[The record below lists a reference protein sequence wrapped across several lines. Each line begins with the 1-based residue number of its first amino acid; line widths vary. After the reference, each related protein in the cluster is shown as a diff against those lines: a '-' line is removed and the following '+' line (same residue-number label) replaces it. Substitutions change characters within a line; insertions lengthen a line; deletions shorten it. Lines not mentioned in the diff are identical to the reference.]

1 MNNLISLAI
10 VLVCIYLRTSTDRQE
25 RDETIKTQ
33 RATIK
38 RFLDSKYGPG
48 NYEIVAE
55 YADDG
60 YTGTNMNRP
69 MLQQMLQ
76 DSQTNKWDILV
87 TFDSSRLSRDFSDGI
102 TIVDNIM
109 QAGKQILY
117 TDGSSPNGRPKLLN
131 RVMAAVDDDDRE
143 RTVRKFLEGKKHR
156 ASQGRIMNSV
166 SAYGYTL
173 IPKVGWQGRADYKDT
188 ELVLNPDEAVV
199 VKLIFHLVGN
209 ERYSARQVI
218 KKLMELG
225 IKPRKSTRGIWAHS
239 SIYNMLNNEVYIGN
253 LRYASS
259 IAVEPKRQIK
269 RLRKK
274 NIVKTSRII
283 KPRSEWQIMS
293 VPAILEGQEG
303 VLLFQRAQEQLRRN
317 RREAKGNRDPHSYLL
332 SGRIECSCGYARCG
346 EGAKASGNLYYRCS
360 DRVSNFP
367 LSTCDVGGVRAID
380 SDEAVWRYLS
390 ALVSTPT
397 VFQEAVDEYMSG
409 SMSKPVNEAELAIR
423 ALQKEEESLLTARTR
438 LETALQRGTLDYERF
453 GELNKENK
461 ERLSVVKVK
470 LNQLLATQ
478 TSEGPG
484 IVDPYLAQKIV
495 FYAQSALRDMSFE
508 DKRQFVLDT
517 VTKVVAVPGELRV
530 EGALPLVE
538 TWSYDAIILPLRQNK
553 AKIPSPF
560 YYVQFK
566 TVGRHC
572 RPPKR
577 RQINS
582 LYRPYSQ

>member
-1 MNNLISLAI
+1 MNNLIAVAI
-10 VLVCIYLRTSTDRQE
+10 VRVSSYLRTSTDRQE

-76 DSQTNKWDILV
+76 DSQTDKWDVLV
-87 TFDSSRLSRDFSDGI
+87 AFDSSRLSRDFSDGI

-109 QAGKQILY
+109 QAGKQIIY
-117 TDGSSPNGRPKLLN
+117 TDGTSPNGRPKLLN

-143 RTVRKFLEGKKHR
+143 RTIRKFLEGKKNR

-173 IPKVGWQGRADYKDT
+173 IPKIGWQGRADYKDT
-188 ELVLNPDEAVV
+188 QLVINSDEAEV

-225 IKPRKSTRGIWAHS
+225 IKPRKSTRGIWASS

-274 NIVKTSRII
+274 NIEKTSRII
-283 KPRSEWQIMS
+283 KPRSEWQIMK

-317 RREAKGNRDPHSYLL
+317 KREAKGNRDPHSYLL
-332 SGRIECSCGYARCG
+332 SGRIECTCGYARCG
-346 EGAKASGNLYYRCS
+346 EGAKATGNLYYRCS

-367 LSTCDVGGVRAID
+367 LSTCEIGGIRAID
-380 SDEAVWRYLS
+380 SDEAVWKYLS
-390 ALVSTPT
+390 ELVTTPS
-397 VFQEAVDEYMSG
+397 VLQSAVEDYLSG
-409 SMSKPVNEAELAIR
+409 SMSKPINEAELSLNVLR
-423 ALQKEEESLLTARTR
+423 GEEEVLLKARSR
-438 LETALQRGTLDYERF
+438 LETAMQRGSLDYERF
-453 GELNKENK
+453 EVLNKENNEK
-461 ERLSVVKVK
+461 LVAVKAK
-470 LNQLLATQ
+470 LGQLL
-478 TSEGPG
+478 TSHTAEEPT
-484 IVDPYLAQKIV
+484 IADPYLAQKIV
-495 FYAQSALRDMSFE
+495 FYAQSALRDMSFK

-566 TVGRHC
+566 TISGNC
-572 RPPKR
+572 RPTKR
-577 RQINS
+577 R
-582 LYRPYSQ
+582 